1 MEGGSMEE
9 KLIGKV
15 THFFGRPS
23 VGIIELSDALKVGDT
38 VHVKGHASDFTQQV
52 SSMQIEHVDVSE
64 AKAGDSVGIKVEQKV
79 HEHDSVYKVIG

>member
-1 MEGGSMEE
+1 MEE

-38 VHVKGHASDFTQQV
+38 IRIKGHASDFTQQV
-52 SSMQIEHVDVSE
+52 SSMQIEHAVVTE
-64 AKAGDSVGIKVEQKV
+64 AKAGDPVGIKVEQKV
-79 HEHDSVYKVIG
+79 HENDSVYKVIG